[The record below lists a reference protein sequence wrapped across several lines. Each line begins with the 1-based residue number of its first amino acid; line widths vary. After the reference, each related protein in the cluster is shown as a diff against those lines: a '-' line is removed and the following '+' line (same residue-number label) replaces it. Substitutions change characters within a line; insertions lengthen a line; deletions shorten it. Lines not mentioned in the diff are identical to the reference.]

1 MAYRK
6 MSKQSFPKPSGIK
19 ISSKSKVVLEKR
31 YLRKNEKGEIVET
44 PEEMFRRIARNIAS
58 ADAKYT
64 NTIDTAPIEN
74 RFYDAMSNLEF
85 LPNSPALMN
94 AGREF
99 QQLAACFVLPVE
111 DSIESIFDAVKHAAL
126 IHQSGGGTGFSFSNI
141 RHRNDLVSTSGGRA
155 SGPISFMKVFNEATE
170 AINQGGFRRGA
181 NMAILRVD
189 HPDILDFI
197 SAKDREGNLINFNI
211 SVSIT
216 DEFMKALGKNG
227 KYSLVNPRTGTVVRQ
242 LYAREVFDKLTYA
255 AWKNGEPG
263 VLFIDK
269 INGSNPTPDIG
280 AIESTNPCGEQPL
293 LPFESCVLG
302 SISLTKM
309 LVVDDGNYKINWKK
323 LSDTIKLGVHF
334 LDNVIDINRFPLI
347 DIARI
352 TTRNRKIGLGVM
364 GFADMLIRMG
374 IPYNSTD
381 ALNIAGKLMEFFSK
395 EADTASAELAEKRGV
410 FPNFEKSKLNK
421 PGSLKLRNATRT
433 TIAPTGTLS
442 IIANCSSGIEPLFA
456 LSYVHHILDNKEI
469 SGLHHLFEEIAKEKG
484 FYSQTLVKEISMK
497 GTIRDI
503 KNIPED
509 IKRVFVTAREI
520 SPEWHVRMQATFQK
534 HVDNAVSKTVNFP
547 QNSTKEDVERV
558 FLLAYKSGCKGITV
572 YRDKSRMSQA
582 LSVECACEEIL

>member
-1 MAYRK
+1 MP
-6 MSKQSFPKPSGIK
+6 KQSFPKTCGIK
-19 ISSKSKVVLEKR
+19 ISSKSKVVLEER

-44 PEEMFRRIARNIAS
+44 PEEMFRRIVRNIAS
-58 ADAKYT
+58 ADAKYN
-64 NTIDTAPIEN
+64 NTINTARIEN

-85 LPNSPALMN
+85 LPNSPTLMN

-189 HPDILDFI
+189 HPDVLDFI

-216 DEFMKALGKNG
+216 DEFIKALEKNG
-227 KYSLVNPRTGTVVRQ
+227 KYSLVNPRTGMVVRQ

-269 INGSNPTPDIG
+269 INASNPTPDIG
-280 AIESTNPCGEQPL
+280 EIESTNPCGEQPL

-302 SISLTKM
+302 SINLTKM

-334 LDNVIDINRFPLI
+334 LDNVIDMNRFPLI
-347 DIARI
+347 DITRV
-352 TTRNRKIGLGVM
+352 TTGNRKIGLGVM
-364 GFADMLIRMG
+364 GFADMLIKMG

-381 ALNIAGKLMEFFSK
+381 ALNIADKLMKFFSK
-395 EADTASAELAEKRGV
+395 EADTASAELAEERGV

-469 SGLHHLFEEIAKEKG
+469 SGLHHLFEEVAKEKG
-484 FYSQTLVKEISMK
+484 FYSQTLVKEISTK

-509 IKRVFVTAREI
+509 VKRVFVTAIEI

-582 LSVECACEEIL
+582 LSIECACEEIL

>member
-1 MAYRK
+1 MP
-6 MSKQSFPKPSGIK
+6 KQSFLKNCGIK

-58 ADAKYT
+58 ADAKYN

-85 LPNSPALMN
+85 LPNSPTLMN

-189 HPDILDFI
+189 HPDIFDFI

-216 DEFMKALGKNG
+216 DEFMKALEKKG
-227 KYSLVNPRTGTVVRQ
+227 KYSLVNPRTGMVVRQ

-280 AIESTNPCGEQPL
+280 EIESTNPCGEQPL

-302 SISLTKM
+302 SINLTKM
-309 LVVDDGNYKINWKK
+309 LALDNGNYKINWGK

-334 LDNVIDINRFPLI
+334 LDNVIDMNKFPLI
-347 DIARI
+347 DITRI

-364 GFADMLIRMG
+364 GFADTLIKMG

-381 ALNIAGKLMEFFSK
+381 ALNIADKLMEFFSK
-395 EADTASAELAEKRGV
+395 EADTASAELAEERGV

-421 PGSLKLRNATRT
+421 PGSLKFRNATRT

-456 LSYVHHILDNKEI
+456 LSYVHRILDNKEI

-484 FYSQTLVKEISMK
+484 FFSQTLVKEISIK

-509 IKRVFVTAREI
+509 IKRVFVTARDV
-520 SPEWHVRMQATFQK
+520 SPDWHVRMQAVFQK

-547 QNSTKEDVERV
+547 QDSTKEDVERV

>member
-1 MAYRK
+1 MVYRK
-6 MSKQSFPKPSGIK
+6 MSKQSFPKTCSIK

-58 ADAKYT
+58 ADAKYN

-216 DEFMKALGKNG
+216 DEFMKALEKNG
-227 KYSLVNPRTGTVVRQ
+227 KYSLVNPRTGMVVRQ

-280 AIESTNPCGEQPL
+280 EIESTNPCGEQPL

-302 SISLTKM
+302 SINLTKM

-334 LDNVIDINRFPLI
+334 LDNIIDMNRFPLI
-347 DIARI
+347 DITRV
-352 TTRNRKIGLGVM
+352 TTGNRKIGLGVM
-364 GFADMLIRMG
+364 GFADMLIKMG

-381 ALNIAGKLMEFFSK
+381 ALNIADKLMKFFSK
-395 EADTASAELAEKRGV
+395 EADTASAELAEERGV

-484 FYSQTLVKEISMK
+484 FYSQALVKEISMK

-558 FLLAYKSGCKGITV
+558 FLIAYKSGCKGITV

-582 LSVECACEEIL
+582 LSIECACEEIL

>member
-1 MAYRK
+1 MAK
-6 MSKQSFPKPSGIK
+6 KSLLKSSCEKV
-19 ISSKSKVVLEKR
+19 SSKSKLVLEER
-31 YLRKNEKGEIVET
+31 YLRKNEKGKVVET
-44 PEEMFRRIARNIAS
+44 LEEMFRRVAINIAS
-58 ADAKYT
+58 ADARYN
-64 NTIDTAPIEN
+64 NTINIKTIEN
-74 RFYDAMSNLEF
+74 RFYDVMSNLEF
-85 LPNSPALMN
+85 LPNSPTLMN

-99 QQLAACFVLPVE
+99 QQLAACFVLPID

-126 IHQSGGGTGFSFSNI
+126 IHQSGGGTGFSFSNL
-141 RHRNDLVSTSGGRA
+141 RHKNDLVRTSGGKA

-181 NMAILRVD
+181 NMAVLRVD

-197 SAKDREGNLINFNI
+197 SAKDKEGNLINFNI

-216 DEFMKALGKNG
+216 DEFMKALERNR
-227 KYSLVNPRTGTVVRQ
+227 KYSLVNPRTGRVVRK
-242 LYAREVFDKLTYA
+242 LYARDVFDKLIYA

-263 VLFIDK
+263 VLFIDR
-269 INGSNPTPDIG
+269 INASNPTPDIG
-280 AIESTNPCGEQPL
+280 KIESTNPCGEQPL

-302 SISLTKM
+302 SINLSKM
-309 LVVDDGNYKINWKK
+309 LAVDDDGNYKINWAK

-334 LDNVIDINRFPLI
+334 LDNVIDMNKFPI
-347 DIARI
+347 ADIARI

-374 IPYNSTD
+374 IPYNSID
-381 ALNIAGKLMEFFSK
+381 ALNIADKLMEFFSK
-395 EADTASAELAEKRGV
+395 EADTASAELAEERGA
-410 FPNFEKSKLNK
+410 FPNFKKSKLNK
-421 PGSLKLRNATRT
+421 PGSLKLRNATRV

-456 LSYVHHILDNKEI
+456 LSYVHQILGNKKI
-469 SGLHHLFEEIAKEKG
+469 SGLHPLFEETAKEKG
-484 FYSQTLVKEISMK
+484 FYSQALVKEISTK
-497 GTIRDI
+497 GSIRDI

-509 IKRVFVTAREI
+509 IKRVFVTARDI

-547 QNSTKEDVERV
+547 PNSTKEDVEKV

-582 LSVECACEEIL
+582 LSIECACEDIF

>member
-1 MAYRK
+1 MP
-6 MSKQSFPKPSGIK
+6 KQSFPKTCGIK
-19 ISSKSKVVLEKR
+19 IYYKSKVVLEER

-58 ADAKYT
+58 ADAKYN

-181 NMAILRVD
+181 HLAILRVD

-216 DEFMKALGKNG
+216 DEFMKALEKNG

>member
-1 MAYRK
+1 MAK
-6 MSKQSFPKPSGIK
+6 KSFFKSCGEI
-19 ISSKSKVVLEKR
+19 ISSKSRVVLEER
-31 YLRKNEKGEIVET
+31 YLRKNEKGEVVET
-44 PEEMFRRIARNIAS
+44 PGEMFRRIARNIAS
-58 ADAKYT
+58 ADAKYN
-64 NTIDTAPIEN
+64 NTINTKTIEN

-85 LPNSPALMN
+85 LPNSPTLMN

-126 IHQSGGGTGFSFSNI
+126 IHQSGGGTGFSFSNL
-141 RHRNDLVSTSGGRA
+141 RHRNDLVSTSGGKA
-155 SGPISFMKVFNEATE
+155 SGPISFMNVFNEATE

-181 NMAILRVD
+181 NMAILRID

-211 SVSIT
+211 SVSIN
-216 DEFMKALGKNG
+216 DEFMKALEKNR
-227 KYSLVNPRTGTVVRQ
+227 KYSLVNPRTGKVVRK
-242 LYAREVFDKLTYA
+242 LYARDVFDKLIYA

-269 INGSNPTPDIG
+269 INASNPTPDIG
-280 AIESTNPCGEQPL
+280 KIESTNPCGEQPL

-302 SISLTKM
+302 SINLTKM
-309 LVVDDGNYKINWKK
+309 LVMDDGNYKINWEK

-334 LDNVIDINRFPLI
+334 LDNVIDMNKFPLV

-381 ALNIAGKLMEFFSK
+381 ALNIADKLMEFFSK

-421 PGSLKLRNATRT
+421 PGSLRLRNATRT

-456 LSYVHHILDNKEI
+456 LSYVHRILGNKKL
-469 SGLHHLFEEIAKEKG
+469 SGLHPLFEETAKEKG
-484 FYSQTLVKEISMK
+484 FYSQALVKEISMK

-534 HVDNAVSKTVNFP
+534 HVENAVSKTLNFP
-547 QNSTKEDVERV
+547 QNSTKEDVEKV

-582 LSVECACEEIL
+582 LLIECACEEIL

>member
-6 MSKQSFPKPSGIK
+6 MSKQSFSKFCGEK
-19 ISSKSKVVLEKR
+19 ISSKSKIVLEER

-58 ADAKYT
+58 ADTKYN
-64 NTIDTAPIEN
+64 NTVNTAPIEN
-74 RFYDAMSNLEF
+74 RFYNAMSNLEF
-85 LPNSPALMN
+85 LPNSPTLMN

-181 NMAILRVD
+181 NMAVLRID

-197 SAKDREGNLINFNI
+197 SAKDKEGNLINFNI

-216 DEFMKALGKNG
+216 DEFMEALEKNR
-227 KYSLVNPRTGTVVRQ
+227 KYSLVNPHTGMVVRQ

-269 INGSNPTPDIG
+269 INALNPTPDIG
-280 AIESTNPCGEQPL
+280 QIESTNPCGEQPL

-302 SISLTKM
+302 SINLTKM
-309 LVVDDGNYKINWKK
+309 LAMDDGSYKIDWKK

-334 LDNVIDINRFPLI
+334 LDNVIDMNKFPLT
-347 DIARI
+347 DITRM
-352 TTRNRKIGLGVM
+352 TTRNRKIGLGIM
-364 GFADMLIRMG
+364 GLADMLIKMG
-374 IPYNSTD
+374 IPYNSTN
-381 ALNIAGKLMEFFSK
+381 ALNIADKLMEFFSK
-395 EADTASAELAEKRGV
+395 EADVASAELAEERGV

-421 PGSLKLRNATRT
+421 PGSLRLRNATRT

-456 LSYVHHILDNKEI
+456 LSYVHHILGNKKI
-469 SGLHHLFEEIAKEKG
+469 SGLHPLFEEIAKEKG
-484 FYSQTLVKEISMK
+484 FYSQALVKEISMN
-497 GTIRDI
+497 GTIGDI

-509 IKRVFVTAREI
+509 IKRVFVTARDI
-520 SPEWHVRMQATFQK
+520 APEWHIRMQAAFQK
-534 HVDNAVSKTVNFP
+534 HVDNAVSKTVNFS

-558 FLLAYKSGCKGITV
+558 FLSAYKSGCKGITV

-582 LSVECACEEIL
+582 LSAECACKNGL

>member
-1 MAYRK
+1 
-6 MSKQSFPKPSGIK
+6 MSKQSFPKYCSIE
-19 ISSKSKVVLEKR
+19 ISSKSKIVLEER
-31 YLRKNEKGEIVET
+31 YLRKNKKGEIIET

-58 ADAKYT
+58 ADAKYN
-64 NTIDTAPIEN
+64 NTVNTAPIEN
-74 RFYDAMSNLEF
+74 QFYNAMSNLEF
-85 LPNSPALMN
+85 LPNSPTLMN

-111 DSIESIFDAVKHAAL
+111 DSIESIFDALKYAAL

-155 SGPISFMKVFNEATE
+155 SGPISFIKVFNEATE

-181 NMAILRVD
+181 NMAILRID

-197 SAKDREGNLINFNI
+197 GAKDREGNLINFNI

-216 DEFMKALGKNG
+216 GEFMKALEKNR

-242 LYAREVFDKLTYA
+242 LYAREVFDRLTYA

-269 INGSNPTPDIG
+269 IKASNPTPDIG
-280 AIESTNPCGEQPL
+280 EIESTNPCGEQPL

-302 SISLTKM
+302 SINLTKM
-309 LVVDDGNYKINWKK
+309 LFVDNGNYEIDWRK

-334 LDNVIDINRFPLI
+334 LDNVIDMNKFPLI

-374 IPYNSTD
+374 IPYNSKD
-381 ALNIAGKLMEFFSK
+381 ALKITDKLMEFFSK
-395 EADTASAELAEKRGV
+395 EADIASAELAEERGV
-410 FPNFEKSKLNK
+410 FPNFKKSKLNK

-456 LSYVHHILDNKEI
+456 LSYIHHILGNKKI
-469 SGLHHLFEEIAKEKG
+469 SGLHPLFEEIAKAKG

-497 GTIRDI
+497 GTVRDI

-509 IKRVFVTAREI
+509 IKRLFVTARDI
-520 SPEWHVRMQATFQK
+520 SPEWHVRMQAAFQEY
-534 HVDNAVSKTVNFP
+534 VDNAVSKTINFP
-547 QNSTKEDVERV
+547 QNSTKEDVEKV

-582 LSVECACEEIL
+582 LSLECACEEIL

>member
-1 MAYRK
+1 MDK
-6 MSKQSFPKPSGIK
+6 KTLLKSSGEK
-19 ISSKSKVVLEKR
+19 ISSKSKLVLEER
-31 YLRKNEKGEIVET
+31 YLRKNEKGEVVET
-44 PEEMFRRIARNIAS
+44 PGEMFRRIARNIAS
-58 ADAKYT
+58 ADAKYN
-64 NTIDTAPIEN
+64 NTINTKTIEN

-85 LPNSPALMN
+85 LPNSPTLMN

-126 IHQSGGGTGFSFSNI
+126 IHQSGGGTGFSFSNL
-141 RHRNDLVSTSGGRA
+141 RHRNDLVSTSGGKA
-155 SGPISFMKVFNEATE
+155 SGPISFMNVFNEATE

-181 NMAILRVD
+181 NMAILRID

-211 SVSIT
+211 SVSIN
-216 DEFMKALGKNG
+216 DEFMKALEKNR
-227 KYSLVNPRTGTVVRQ
+227 KYSLVNPRTGKVVRK
-242 LYAREVFDKLTYA
+242 LYARDVFDKLIYA

-269 INGSNPTPDIG
+269 INASNPTPDIG
-280 AIESTNPCGEQPL
+280 KIESTNPCGEQPL

-302 SISLTKM
+302 SINLTKM
-309 LVVDDGNYKINWKK
+309 LVMDDGNYKINWEK

-334 LDNVIDINRFPLI
+334 LDNVIDMNKFPLV

-381 ALNIAGKLMEFFSK
+381 ALNIADKLMEFFSK

-421 PGSLKLRNATRT
+421 PGSLRLRNATRT

-456 LSYVHHILDNKEI
+456 LSYVHRILGNKKL
-469 SGLHHLFEEIAKEKG
+469 SGLHPLFEETAKEKG
-484 FYSQTLVKEISMK
+484 FYSQALVKEISMK

-534 HVDNAVSKTVNFP
+534 HVENAVSKTLNFP
-547 QNSTKEDVERV
+547 QNSTKEDVEKV

-582 LSVECACEEIL
+582 LLIECACEEIL